1 MATRLMLIESVS
13 AIALLAGTAHAQ
25 GTNPNQAP
33 TPNQPGT
40 TQAAAATNGEEIV
53 ITGFRR
59 SLQASIDAKRRA
71 SVIDDVLSAED
82 IGKFPDKNVAEALQR
97 VPGVQIN
104 REFGEGEHVSV
115 RGTAPSL
122 TKTLLNGHSVAT
134 ADWFILDQL
143 SATRS
148 FNYLTLPAEIVGQ
161 LEVYKSPQA
170 DIEEGGVG
178 ATINVHTRNPLEL
191 DPLSI
196 SASLQA
202 VYSDRSHK
210 WDPQGSGLV
219 SYRNEAD
226 TFGIILAGVYQKRR
240 IRRDGVETLGYF
252 TQTGVAGGAEIPSL
266 IGSALFQQDRER
278 WGGNIGIQV
287 RPSDRF
293 EVNITGLYSRFN
305 ANNYNQNFLAW
316 GSNAIGGGGTLTNA
330 TIQDNTVVRGTIT
343 SSGAGTTGRAAVFDA
358 IDRKAFSEVWSGDFD
373 ATWHASELA
382 DVHFKA
388 GYTKARGDTKAQ
400 PFVEFG
406 APGSFTFD
414 LTGRTPQVHFSAP
427 NPTIPNTM
435 AFDFAS
441 LHKITNDDKEK
452 YVYVDYDQRLEL
464 GPINAIKVG
473 AKFTDHDRSAGFLA
487 TTYGGFFLPLSATGC
502 GGGPCSPSNFADDLT
517 PDNFL
522 ENIALPGTLTSY
534 WQVDQQKLEQILFAF
549 PNLQRIPNPPENYT
563 LNEKTYGGYALA
575 KFGGTNWRGNIG
587 LRIIRT
593 DLTSRGNV
601 VGTGGPGSISNAF
614 GNFVPIEVKRH
625 YTDFLPSAN
634 VSFDLNPKLILRFAA
649 ARTMARPDYTDIV
662 PRVTL
667 NPGSLTG
674 SGGDPSVNPFRAN
687 QYDVSLEWYPDRET
701 IIAAALYYKDIQSY
715 IVNRT
720 DQEVFGIETT
730 TPNLSR
736 CTLAG
741 GSNPNLWNCLFDI
754 NRRSNGPGGTNK
766 GFEIQVTRP
775 IWGGFGFTGN
785 YTYSDAKSNSGD
797 PIPGNSK
804 HAFTVTPYYER
815 GPVSVRV
822 SYTYRS
828 KFFIDI
834 DRASPL
840 NQKATSSLDAS
851 ASYELMRNLWL
862 TADAINITNDK
873 IEQYSGTATRPRA
886 IYDNGRQFYIGAR
899 FRFGGN
905 PPPPPPPPPPP
916 APPPPATQTCA
927 DGSVIAVT
935 ATCPVPPPPPPP
947 PPPPAP
953 APERGQ

>member
-1 MATRLMLIESVS
+1 MAIRHMLIAS
-13 AIALLAGTAHAQ
+13 ASASALLAGTAHAQ
-25 GTNPNQAP
+25 N
-33 TPNQPGT
+33 NQPPTNSPPSGAVNPAPSGT
-40 TQAAAATNGEEIV
+40 GSQEQII

-59 SLQASIDAKRRA
+59 SLQASIDAKRRS

-148 FNYLTLPAEIVGQ
+148 FNYLTLPAAVVGE

-178 ATINVHTRNPLEL
+178 ATINVHTRNPLDL
-191 DPLSI
+191 DPLTI
-196 SASLQA
+196 SASAQA
-202 VYSDRSHK
+202 VYSDRSKK

-219 SYRNEAD
+219 SYKNTAG
-226 TFGIILAGVYQKRR
+226 TFGVLLAGVYEKRR
-240 IRRDGVETLGYF
+240 IRRDGVEVLTYF
-252 TQTGVAGGAEIPSL
+252 NNPNIAGGAQIPGL
-266 IGSALFQQDRER
+266 IGSALFQQER
-278 WGGNIGIQV
+278 KRIGGNLGIQF
-287 RPSDRF
+287 RPSDAL
-293 EVNITGLYSRFN
+293 EINLTGLYSKFD
-305 ANNYNQNFLAW
+305 ANNFNQNYLAW
-316 GSNAIGGGGTLTNA
+316 GSNAIGGGGTLTNF
-330 TIQDNTVVRGTIT
+330 TVQDNTVVRGTIT
-343 SSGAGTTGRAAVFDA
+343 SNTGGTGGRAAVFDA
-358 IDRKAFSEVWSGDFD
+358 IDRKAASKVWSADFD
-373 ATWHASELA
+373 TIWHASGLA

-388 GYTKARGDTKAQ
+388 GYTEAHGDTKAQ

-414 LTGRTPQVHFSAP
+414 LTGRTPQVQFSSP
-427 NPTIPNTM
+427 NPTVPNDM
-435 AFDFAS
+435 LFDFAS
-441 LHKITNDDKEK
+441 LHKITNSDKEK
-452 YVYVDYDQRLEL
+452 YVYLDYDQKLDL
-464 GPINAIKVG
+464 GVINAIRVG
-473 AKFTDHDRSAGFLA
+473 AKFTDHDRTAGFLA

-502 GGGPCSPSNFADDLT
+502 GGGPCGPSDFADGLT
-517 PDNFL
+517 PGDFL
-522 ENIALPGTLTSY
+522 GNIALPNTLTSY
-534 WQVDQQKLEQILFAF
+534 WQVDRAKLERILFAF
-549 PNLQRIPNPPENYT
+549 PNLQRILNPPENYT
-563 LNEKTYGGYALA
+563 INEKTYGGYAMA

-587 LRIIRT
+587 LRVVRT
-593 DLTSRGNV
+593 DQTSTGNQV
-601 VGTGGPGSISNAF
+601 FASNPPPGAMSNAF
-614 GNFVPIEVKRH
+614 GDFLPIVVKKH

-662 PRVTL
+662 PRVSL
-667 NPGSLTG
+667 NPGALTG
-674 SGGDPSVNPFRAN
+674 SGGDPNVKPFRAN

-701 IIAAALYYKDIQSY
+701 IVAGALFYKDIKSY

-720 DQEVFGIETT
+720 DQEVFPIQTN
-730 TPNLSR
+730 TPDLSR
-736 CTLAG
+736 CTLVSG
-741 GSNPNLWNCLFDI
+741 NTYNCLFDI

-766 GFEIQVTRP
+766 GFELQLTRP

-785 YTYSDAKSNSGD
+785 YTFSDAKSENGD

-804 HAFTVTPYYER
+804 HAFTLTPYYER

-822 SYTYRS
+822 SYTYRT

-840 NQKATSSLDAS
+840 NQKSTSSLDAS
-851 ASYELMRNLWL
+851 ASYQLTQNIWL
-862 TADAINITNDK
+862 TADAINLGNAK
-873 IEQYSGTATRPRA
+873 IVQYSGTTVRPRA

-899 FRFGGN
+899 FRY
-905 PPPPPPPPPPP
+905 
-916 APPPPATQTCA
+916 
-927 DGSVIAVT
+927 
-935 ATCPVPPPPPPP
+935 
-947 PPPPAP
+947 
-953 APERGQ
+953 